1 MRWIKPSLRHSITAL
16 LGTEVRRQSPE
27 SLEPVRQAML
37 AALGSDGADL
47 NPRLKQRLLYLH
59 DASALWFARAEM
71 MSVLSQLHGEEKAG
85 DALRNLTPV
94 FEGLIP
100 RSLMES
106 PRMTR

>member
-47 NPRLKQRLLYLH
+47 NPRLKHRLLYLH
-59 DASALWFARAEM
+59 DANALWFARAEM

-100 RSLMES
+100 RSLLETHRM
-106 PRMTR
+106 PR

>member
-1 MRWIKPSLRHSITAL
+1 MRWIKPSFRHSITAL

-47 NPRLKQRLLYLH
+47 NPRLKHRLLYLH
-59 DASALWFARAEM
+59 DANALWFARAEM

-100 RSLMES
+100 RSLLETHRM
-106 PRMTR
+106 PR